1 MKGSRII
8 AVLAIATLAT
18 AACADTEPDTELGDV
33 PPATET
39 APDGAAADATE
50 EMPEHTVAME
60 PVGGST
66 LTGQVEVDDDD
77 GVTEVDV
84 QISGSTEGAV
94 HQGHIHTGSCDA
106 PGSVVQPLTAITIDG
121 DGEGSSENDLQLDYA
136 TATDGQHIVVFH
148 EANGSPGAPALCVAI
163 PSHATM

>member
-1 MKGSRII
+1 MKVSRII
-8 AVLAIATLAT
+8 AVLAITALAT
-18 AACADTEPDTELGDV
+18 AACADTEPDTELDDV

-39 APDGAAADATE
+39 APDGAAADAE

-60 PVGGST
+60 AVGGGT

-84 QISGSTEGAV
+84 QIGGSTEGAV

-106 PGSVVQPLTAITIDG
+106 PGSVVQPLAAITVGG
-121 DGEGSSENDLQLDYA
+121 DGEGTSENDLQLDYA